1 MYREVKVGN
10 TTIPMLANGAT
21 PIRYRMVFGKDIIS
35 EFQMAE
41 EDNGRISSSIS
52 ELAYIMAMAAEA
64 QEGKISMA
72 NLNQESF
79 VDWLE
84 KFEGPHV
91 PVLRKI
97 EPHKFMLK
105 VRWFL
110 QMRNE
115 PVCHAIVIG
124 SEDDREFLVR
134 QSHFVELVRNLGLL
148 VGNCI
153 NGLIHATVRH
163 LAKLLFFTEG
173 CAIHHVHR
181 HIGLVQKE
189 IIAVGQCITKAIHG
203 VYLYFEFSVR
213 RLQFVGLWSGR
224 CTENQEH
231 RC

>member
-84 KFEGPHV
+84 KFEPMD
-91 PVLRKI
+91 LT
-97 EPHKFMLK
+97 L
-105 VRWFL
+105 
-110 QMRNE
+110 
-115 PVCHAIVIG
+115 A
-124 SEDDREFLVR
+124 SE
-134 QSHFVELVRNLGLL
+134 
-148 VGNCI
+148 
-153 NGLIHATVRH
+153 
-163 LAKLLFFTEG
+163 
-173 CAIHHVHR
+173 
-181 HIGLVQKE
+181 E
-189 IIAVGQCITKAIHG
+189 IIDVYMGNQITHSEVKKKAK
-203 VYLYFEFSVR
+203 ESR
-213 RLQFVGLWSGR
+213 
-224 CTENQEH
+224 TEK
-231 RC
+231 